1 MSTHFKQAMNIL
13 DELKRHNSIEPAAAV
28 KPAEG
33 NTITVQNNIC
43 RQYQAWSQRWAKQFE
58 FSC

>member
-13 DELKRHNSIEPAAAV
+13 DELKRHTSAETAAAV
-28 KPAEG
+28 AAEG